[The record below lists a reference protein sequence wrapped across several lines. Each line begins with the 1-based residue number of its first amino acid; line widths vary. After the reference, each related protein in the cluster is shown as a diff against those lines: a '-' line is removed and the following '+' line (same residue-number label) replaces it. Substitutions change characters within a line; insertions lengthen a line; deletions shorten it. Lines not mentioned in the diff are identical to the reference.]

1 MKYSLDDEVE
11 YDFKLI
17 GISCHEKD
25 YRLCWGINSVMD
37 FTLERTEKELQ
48 TFPSKKNPQVSTHT
62 LFSAFDEDSEN
73 EFHLIV
79 NRTSMGYLI
88 PEKPQADYLFLIK
101 EEKISL
107 PLFSS
112 TFTFIIIIFITPQLL
127 SRFAAIIIIIIMII
141 IIIII
146 IVIILTFTATTN
158 LAFVCFLICVVIF
171 MF

>member
-25 YRLCWGINSVMD
+25 YRLCWGINSVME

-48 TFPSKKNPQVSTHT
+48 TFPTKKNPQVSTHT
-62 LFSAFDEDSEN
+62 LFSAFDQDSEN

-101 EEKISL
+101 EDGGLDINDLLQRLRSISFVL
-107 PLFSS
+107 TTFMIEVETLKSKDNLLF
-112 TFTFIIIIFITPQLL
+112 
-127 SRFAAIIIIIIMII
+127 
-141 IIIII
+141 
-146 IVIILTFTATTN
+146 
-158 LAFVCFLICVVIF
+158 
-171 MF
+171 

>member
-101 EEKISL
+101 EDGGLDINDLLQRLRSISFVL
-107 PLFSS
+107 TTFMIEVETLKSKDNLLF
-112 TFTFIIIIFITPQLL
+112 
-127 SRFAAIIIIIIMII
+127 
-141 IIIII
+141 
-146 IVIILTFTATTN
+146 
-158 LAFVCFLICVVIF
+158 
-171 MF
+171 

>member
-25 YRLCWGINSVMD
+25 YRLCWGINSVME

-101 EEKISL
+101 EDGGLDINDLLQRLRSISFVL
-107 PLFSS
+107 TTFMIEVETLKSKDNLLF
-112 TFTFIIIIFITPQLL
+112 
-127 SRFAAIIIIIIMII
+127 
-141 IIIII
+141 
-146 IVIILTFTATTN
+146 
-158 LAFVCFLICVVIF
+158 
-171 MF
+171 

>member
-25 YRLCWGINSVMD
+25 YRLCWGINSVME
-37 FTLERTEKELQ
+37 FTLERTDKELQ

-62 LFSAFDEDSEN
+62 LFSAFDEDSET

-101 EEKISL
+101 EDGGVDINDLLQRLRSISFVL
-107 PLFSS
+107 T
-112 TFTFIIIIFITPQLL
+112 TF
-127 SRFAAIIIIIIMII
+127 MIE
-141 IIIII
+141 
-146 IVIILTFTATTN
+146 VETLKSKDN
-158 LAFVCFLICVVIF
+158 LVF
-171 MF
+171 